1 MEDDLDLWVT
11 NPLNANLTEWSTP
24 QIIRRLLPNCLSV
37 FDHFVGLGLEGLT
50 IWPNLMQ
57 VLELTKESVTVTVH
71 PCKLHFILLASWIL
85 ALYSSCILGLKNKTA
100 IDFFRSNWDSSF
112 HTHSLDWV
120 DLSCILSHKLTV
132 IFYISLYFS
141 ILCWLLTCFM
151 TTLTVQTA
159 WEISKTG
166 RPQNILIFAVVNSKC
181 NSEVQLLTMVSF
193 FKQKF
198 NFLSRTLS
206 TAFDVSIDYKPTDY
220 MKFISIIMFNN
231 MLH

>member
-1 MEDDLDLWVT
+1 MLFVAPAFSLPMEDDLDLWVT
-11 NPLNANLTEWSTP
+11 SPLNANLTECSTS

-37 FDHFVGLGLEGLT
+37 FDHFVGLALEGLT

-71 PCKLHFILLASWIL
+71 SCKLHFILLASWIL
-85 ALYSSCILGLKNKTA
+85 ALYSSCILGLKIKTV
-100 IDFFRSNWDSSF
+100 IDFFRSNWDCSF

-159 WEISKTG
+159 WEISKTR
-166 RPQNILIFAVVNSKC
+166 RPQNILIFAAVNSKC

-198 NFLSRTLS
+198 NFLSWTLGR
-206 TAFDVSIDYKPTDY
+206 
-220 MKFISIIMFNN
+220 
-231 MLH
+231 